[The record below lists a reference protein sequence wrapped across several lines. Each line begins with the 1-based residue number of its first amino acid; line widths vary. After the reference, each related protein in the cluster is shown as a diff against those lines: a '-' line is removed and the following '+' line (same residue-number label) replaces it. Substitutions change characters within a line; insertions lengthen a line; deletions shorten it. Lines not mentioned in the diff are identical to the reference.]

1 MRDEAMAKRLSEE
14 LAGSGASS
22 HAAQT
27 AGGET
32 PAGFEPSDA
41 CAHAHGVV
49 DTRGSVGPHGY
60 TDEAARLRQE
70 EADEAFARKLMED
83 GTPEKAPAPS
93 EGGGGVGER
102 EEDVGRLDGD
112 ARAHEDEEDEEEEEE
127 EEVVVVAEQGV
138 GGDVAEVE
146 SGAGNGGV
154 HSEEEGEGWDCPTCT
169 FHNSQFTTSMECEM
183 CGTAMHGEGA
193 ASPTKR
199 GDAGAGVSV
208 ESGPAG
214 ASDMGLGPTSPR
226 GETGAHTSISLPPP
240 PGKGQEGLTSPEL
253 WERRGS
259 RKSFR

>member
-32 PAGFEPSDA
+32 PAGFEPSHA
-41 CAHAHGVV
+41 GAHANGEVNAR
-49 DTRGSVGPHGY
+49 DGVGPHGY
-60 TDEAARLRQE
+60 ADEAARLRQE

-93 EGGGGVGER
+93 EGAGGVGER
-102 EEDVGRLDGD
+102 EEDLGRFDGD

-127 EEVVVVAEQGV
+127 EVVVVAERDV

-146 SGAGNGGV
+146 SGAENGGV
-154 HSEEEGEGWDCPTCT
+154 HSEEGEGWDCPTCT

-226 GETGAHTSISLPPP
+226 GEIDAHASTSLPPP
-240 PGKGQEGLTSPEL
+240 PGKGQVGLTSPEL